1 VGTRRHRQA
10 SHLDISWRFCL
21 NVARFSDN
29 GTLNEQPNDF
39 RKGLSLAARV
49 GVELVAALIVG
60 GGLGYLADWY
70 FGTNPWLTVIGL
82 FLGMSAGLLN
92 IYRMASRL

>member
-29 GTLNEQPNDF
+29 STLNEQPNDF

-60 GGLGYLADWY
+60 GGLGYLGDWY
-70 FGTNPWLTVIGL
+70 FGTSPWLTVVGL
-82 FLGMSAGLLN
+82 FFGMSAGLLN